1 MKFWYSKECAQE
13 RDLQIKLEEK
23 RDVEN
28 FIDYVEAYFQLT
40 PSDEQKVIREMHE
53 YFNKKHI
60 TVKQLLIRIRSACLS
75 TNTAMI

>member
-1 MKFWYSKECAQE
+1 MCKEFAHE

-40 PSDEQKVIREMHE
+40 P
-53 YFNKKHI
+53 
-60 TVKQLLIRIRSACLS
+60 
-75 TNTAMI
+75 